1 MSLLA
6 AIKNKPHRISTFKI
20 NELLDKGEMDTVD
33 LDEKDRKIVS
43 LFETNPD
50 VSQVEIAEQ
59 VGLSQPTVGARISKL
74 KQSGVI
80 STIAGMNLMK
90 VGLKL
95 AKVDVTTKDS
105 IKLINQFKG
114 CPYFLN
120 GLIVSGKENLCM
132 YFIAEDIS
140 SVEAIVDKHI
150 RSDLSVNDVDMGIVI
165 TTVNDMIQPVKLNV
179 EKGSLTPC
187 GQDCALC
194 EYYTSNRCSGCAACK
209 AYKGNFW

>member
-1 MSLLA
+1 M
-6 AIKNKPHRISTFKI
+6 
-20 NELLDKGEMDTVD
+20 
-33 LDEKDRKIVS
+33 IVS

-59 VGLSQPTVGARISKL
+59 VGLSQPTVGARIAKL
-74 KQSGVI
+74 KSAGVI

-105 IKLINQFKG
+105 IRVINQFKG

-120 GLIVSGKENLCM
+120 GYVVSGRSNLCM
-132 YFIAEDIS
+132 FFIGEDIS

-150 RSDLSVNDVDMGIVI
+150 RSDPAVSDVDLGIVI
-165 TTVNDMIQPVKLNV
+165 TTINDLIQPVKLNISK
-179 EKGSLTPC
+179 EDTTPC
-187 GQDCALC
+187 GHDCAEC
-194 EYYTSNRCSGCAACK
+194 EYFKSDRCLGCASCK
-209 AYKGNFW
+209 AYKGSFW

>member
-1 MSLLA
+1 MLYL
-6 AIKNKPHRISTFKI
+6 IKGRWN
-20 NELLDKGEMDTVD
+20 TVD

-74 KQSGVI
+74 KQTGVI

-90 VGLKL
+90 VGLKM

-105 IKLINQFKG
+105 IKLINQFKD

-120 GLIVSGKENLCM
+120 GFIVSGKENVCM
-132 YFIAEDIS
+132 HFIAEDIS

-150 RSDLSVNDVDMGIVI
+150 RSDPSVTDVDMGVVI
-165 TTVNDMIQPVKLNV
+165 TTIKDMIQPVKLNV
-179 EKGSLTPC
+179 EKGSMTPC
-187 GQDCALC
+187 GHDCALC
-194 EYYTSNRCSGCAACK
+194 EYYTSKRCLGCAASK